1 MYSRQRV
8 LVERARQRRVQRRGA
23 SWLPLLL
30 ALGMLLMCGGLG
42 LLAVLW
48 ATSQAADGP
57 ANWLGVTQARPPS
70 ILLLGID
77 RRANEAGATRSDSMI
92 LLGSQAE
99 TGGAAL
105 LSIPRDLW
113 VNIPGVGDQ
122 RINTALFFGH
132 DPDDASAGP
141 RLAMR
146 TVEQELRRPVD
157 RFLQLDFATFVRAID
172 ALGGIEV
179 DVPAPLVD
187 TEYPTPDYGV
197 TTIRFDP
204 GPQAMDG
211 ERALVYV
218 RTRHSDGD
226 FSRSVR
232 QLQVLQALAARAIQP
247 ATWPRLPELYRVLN
261 EGVVTDLT
269 PADGLAVLPLVTAVA
284 RGNVAAATLEEA
296 TTPWITPGGAWVLL
310 PNGRAIEQIVTELFG
325 PG

>member
-1 MYSRQRV
+1 M
-8 LVERARQRRVQRRGA
+8 
-23 SWLPLLL
+23 LLL
-30 ALGMLLMCGGLG
+30 CGGFALLAGLWGGLQAAAGSALWTGTTQNRPPAILLM
-42 LLAVLW
+42 
-48 ATSQAADGP
+48 
-57 ANWLGVTQARPPS
+57 
-70 ILLLGID
+70 GID
-77 RRANEAGATRSDSMI
+77 RRADETGPTRSDSMI
-92 LLGSQAE
+92 LLGSQA
-99 TGGAAL
+99 GGDSAAL

-132 DPDDASAGP
+132 DANDPHAGP
-141 RLAMR
+141 LLAAR
-146 TVEQELRRPVD
+146 TVRQELRRPVD
-157 RFLQLDFATFVRAID
+157 RYLLLDFATFVRAVD

-179 DVPAPLVD
+179 EVPAPIVD

-197 TTIRFDP
+197 TTIRFEP

-232 QLQVLQALAARAIQP
+232 QLQVLQALAAKAIQP

-261 EGVVTDLT
+261 AGVVTDLT
-269 PADGLAVLPLVTAVA
+269 PADGLAVLPLFSAMA
-284 RGNVAAATLEEA
+284 RGEVAAATLEEA

-310 PNGRAIEQIVTELFG
+310 PNSRAIERIVTELFG

>member
-1 MYSRQRV
+1 MHARQRV
-8 LVERARQRRVQRRGA
+8 LVERARQRRVQRRSTG
-23 SWLPLLL
+23 WLPLLL
-30 ALGMLLMCGGLG
+30 ALGMLLMCGGFV
-42 LLAVLW
+42 LLAGLW
-48 ATSQAADGP
+48 ATSQSTEGP
-57 ANWLGVTQARPPS
+57 ANWLGAARARPPS

-77 RRANEAGATRSDSMI
+77 RRADETGPTRSDSMI

-99 TGGAAL
+99 GDGAAL

-141 RLAMR
+141 RLAIR
-146 TVEQELRRPVD
+146 TVQQELRRPVD

-179 DVPAPLVD
+179 DVPAPIVD

-204 GPQAMDG
+204 GLQAMDG

-226 FSRSVR
+226 FSRSMR
-232 QLQVLQALAARAIQP
+232 QLQVLQALAAKAIQP
-247 ATWPRLPELYRVLN
+247 ATWPRLPEFYRVLRA
-261 EGVVTDLT
+261 GVVTNLT
-269 PADGLAVLPLVTAVA
+269 PSDGPGLLQLASALASGEVK
-284 RGNVAAATLEEA
+284 AATLEEA

>member
-1 MYSRQRV
+1 MF
-8 LVERARQRRVQRRGA
+8 
-23 SWLPLLL
+23 LL
-30 ALGMLLMCGGLG
+30 CSGLG
-42 LLAVLW
+42 LLAALW
-48 ATSQAADGP
+48 SASQAVQGSSA
-57 ANWLGVTQARPPS
+57 WLGQAQSRPPT

-77 RRANEAGATRSDSMI
+77 RRADETGPARSDSMI
-92 LLGSQAE
+92 LLGSQA
-99 TGGAAL
+99 GGDGAAL

-132 DPDDASAGP
+132 DADDPHAGP
-141 RLAMR
+141 QLAAR
-146 TVEQELRRPVD
+146 TVRQELRRPVD
-157 RFLQLDFATFVRAID
+157 RYLLLDFATFVRTVD
-172 ALGGIEV
+172 ALGGVEI
-179 DVPAPLVD
+179 DVPAPIVD

-204 GPQAMDG
+204 GLQAMDG

-226 FSRSVR
+226 FSRSMR

-247 ATWPRLPELYRVLN
+247 ATWPRLPEFYRVLRA
-261 EGVVTDLT
+261 GVVTDLT
-269 PADGLAVLPLVTAVA
+269 ASDGPALLQIASALAGSEVK
-284 RGNVAAATLEEA
+284 AATLEVA

-325 PG
+325 PE

>member
-1 MYSRQRV
+1 
-8 LVERARQRRVQRRGA
+8 
-23 SWLPLLL
+23 
-30 ALGMLLMCGGLG
+30 
-42 LLAVLW
+42 
-48 ATSQAADGP
+48 
-57 ANWLGVTQARPPS
+57 
-70 ILLLGID
+70 
-77 RRANEAGATRSDSMI
+77 
-92 LLGSQAE
+92 
-99 TGGAAL
+99 
-105 LSIPRDLW
+105 
-113 VNIPGVGDQ
+113 
-122 RINTALFFGH
+122 
-132 DPDDASAGP
+132 
-141 RLAMR
+141 
-146 TVEQELRRPVD
+146 VD

-211 ERALVYV
+211 ERALIYV

-226 FSRSVR
+226 FSRSMR

-269 PADGLAVLPLVTAVA
+269 LADGLAVLPLVTAVA

>member
-1 MYSRQRV
+1 MHSRRRV
-8 LVERARQRRVQRRGA
+8 LVERARQRRVQRRSTG
-23 SWLPLLL
+23 WLPLLL
-30 ALGMLLMCGGLG
+30 ALGMLLMCGGFA
-42 LLAVLW
+42 LLAALW

-77 RRANEAGATRSDSMI
+77 RRADETGPTRSDSMI
-92 LLGSQAE
+92 LLGSQA
-99 TGGAAL
+99 GGGSAAL

-122 RINTALFFGH
+122 RINTALFFGY

-141 RLAMR
+141 QLAMR
-146 TVEQELRRPVD
+146 TVQQELRRPVD

-179 DVPAPLVD
+179 DVPAPIVD

-204 GPQAMDG
+204 GPQVMDG

-226 FSRSVR
+226 FSRSQR
-232 QLQVLQALAARAIQP
+232 QLQVLQALAAKAIQP

-261 EGVVTDLT
+261 EGVVTNLT
-269 PADGLAVLPLVTAVA
+269 PSDGPGLLQLASALA
-284 RGNVAAATLEEA
+284 RGEVKAATLEEA

>member
-1 MYSRQRV
+1 MHARQRV
-8 LVERARQRRVQRRGA
+8 LVERARQRRGQRHSA
-23 SWLPLLL
+23 SWPPLLL
-30 ALGMLLMCGGLG
+30 ALGMLLMCGGFG
-42 LLAVLW
+42 LVAALW
-48 ATSQAADGP
+48 AASQAVEGP

-77 RRANEAGATRSDSMI
+77 RRADETGPTRSDSMI

-99 TGGAAL
+99 GGGAAL

-146 TVEQELRRPVD
+146 TVQQELRRPVE
-157 RFLQLDFATFVRAID
+157 RFLQLDFATFVRAVD

-179 DVPAPLVD
+179 DVPAPILD

-204 GPQAMDG
+204 GLQVMDG

-226 FSRSVR
+226 FSRSAR
-232 QLQVLQALAARAIQP
+232 QLQVLQALAAKAIQP
-247 ATWPRLPELYRVLN
+247 ATWPRLPELYRVLRA
-261 EGVVTDLT
+261 GVITDLT
-269 PADGLAVLPLVTAVA
+269 ASDGPALLQLASALAGGEVK
-284 RGNVAAATLEEA
+284 AATLEVA

-310 PNGRAIEQIVTELFG
+310 PNGRAIEQIVTDLFG

>member
-1 MYSRQRV
+1 MDRRQRAV
-8 LVERARQRRVQRRGA
+8 IERARQRRAQRQRI

-30 ALGMLLMCGGLG
+30 GLG
-42 LLAVLW
+42 LVLTCLGMALLAALW
-48 ATSQAADGP
+48 GMSQMLPGSASLPTVAPGP
-57 ANWLGVTQARPPS
+57 SPTV
-70 ILLLGID
+70 LLLGID
-77 RRANEAGATRSDSMI
+77 RRADETGPTRSDSMI
-92 LLGSQAE
+92 LLGSQA
-99 TGGAAL
+99 GRDGAAL

-132 DPDDASAGP
+132 DPDDPHAGP
-141 RLAMR
+141 QLAAR
-146 TVEQELRRPVD
+146 TVRQELRRPVD
-157 RFLQLDFATFVRAID
+157 RYLLLDFATFVRTVD
-172 ALGGIEV
+172 ALGGVEI
-179 DVPAPLVD
+179 DVPAPIVD
-187 TEYPTPDYGV
+187 TEYPTPDDGV

-226 FSRSVR
+226 FSRSMR
-232 QLQVLQALAARAIQP
+232 QLQVLQALAAKAIQP
-247 ATWPRLPELYRVLN
+247 ATWPRLPELYRVLRA
-261 EGVVTDLT
+261 GVVTDLT
-269 PADGLAVLPLVTAVA
+269 ASDGPALLQLASALAGGEVK
-284 RGNVAAATLEEA
+284 AATLEAA

>member
-1 MYSRQRV
+1 MHARQRV
-8 LVERARQRRVQRRGA
+8 LVERARQRRMQRRSTG
-23 SWLPLLL
+23 WLPLLL
-30 ALGMLLMCGGLG
+30 ALGMLLLCGGFA
-42 LLAVLW
+42 LLAALW

-57 ANWLGVTQARPPS
+57 ASWLGATQARPPS

-77 RRANEAGATRSDSMI
+77 RRADETGPTRSDSMI

-99 TGGAAL
+99 GGGAAL

-132 DPDDASAGP
+132 DPDDPHAGP
-141 RLAMR
+141 QLAAR
-146 TVEQELRRPVD
+146 TVRQELRRPVD
-157 RFLQLDFATFVRAID
+157 RYLLLDFATFVRAVD
-172 ALGGIEV
+172 AMGGIEV
-179 DVPAPLVD
+179 DVPAPIVD

-232 QLQVLQALAARAIQP
+232 QLQVLQALAAKAVQP
-247 ATWPRLPELYRVLN
+247 ASWPRLPELYRVLN
-261 EGVVTDLT
+261 EGVVTNLT
-269 PADGLAVLPLVTAVA
+269 PTDGLAVLPLFSAMA
-284 RGNVAAATLEEA
+284 RGEVAAATLEEA

-310 PNGRAIEQIVTELFG
+310 PNGRAIEQIVTVLFG

>member
-1 MYSRQRV
+1 MNRRRRTI
-8 LVERARQRRVQRRGA
+8 VERARQRRAQRSRS

-30 ALGMLLMCGGLG
+30 GLGMLLLCSGLG
-42 LLAVLW
+42 LLAALW
-48 ATSQAADGP
+48 SVSQAVQGSGD
-57 ANWLGVTQARPPS
+57 WLGQTQSRPPS

-77 RRANEAGATRSDSMI
+77 RRADETGPARSDSMI

-99 TGGAAL
+99 GGGAAL

-132 DPDDASAGP
+132 DPDDAGAGP

-146 TVEQELRRPVD
+146 TVQQELRRPVD
-157 RFLQLDFATFVRAID
+157 RYLLLDFATFVRAVD
-172 ALGGIEV
+172 ALGGIEI
-179 DVPAPLVD
+179 DVPAPIVD
-187 TEYPTPDYGV
+187 AEYPTPDYGV

-211 ERALVYV
+211 ELALVYV

-226 FSRSVR
+226 FSRSMR
-232 QLQVLQALAARAIQP
+232 QLQVLQALAAKAIQP
-247 ATWPRLPELYRVLN
+247 ATWPRLPEFYRVLN

-269 PADGLAVLPLVTAVA
+269 PADWLAVLPLFSAMA
-284 RGNVAAATLEEA
+284 RGEVAAATLEDA

-310 PNGRAIEQIVTELFG
+310 PNGRAIEQIVTALFG

>member
-1 MYSRQRV
+1 MHSRQRV
-8 LVERARQRRVQRRGA
+8 LVERARQRRVQRRSTG
-23 SWLPLLL
+23 WLPLLL
-30 ALGMLLMCGGLG
+30 SLGMLLICGGFA
-42 LLAVLW
+42 LLAALW
-48 ATSQAADGP
+48 ATSQATEGP

-77 RRANEAGATRSDSMI
+77 RRADETGPTRSDSMI

-99 TGGAAL
+99 GSGVAL

-122 RINTALFFGH
+122 RINTALFFGY

-146 TVEQELRRPVD
+146 TVQQELRRPVD
-157 RFLQLDFATFVRAID
+157 RFVQLDFATFVRAVD

-179 DVPAPLVD
+179 DVPAPIVD
-187 TEYPTPDYGV
+187 TEYPTPDYSV

-204 GPQAMDG
+204 GPQAMNG

-232 QLQVLQALAARAIQP
+232 QLQVLQALAAKAIQP

-261 EGVVTDLT
+261 EGVVTNLA
-269 PADGLAVLPLVTAVA
+269 PSDGPGLLQLASALASGEVK
-284 RGNVAAATLEEA
+284 AATLEEA
-296 TTPWITPGGAWVLL
+296 TTPSITPGGAWVLL